1 MNWFGINDKSKS
13 QAQISKKTVSKSI
26 LDIIKHANF
35 QVYRPYPRPRQKSN
49 VCLQNN
55 VFQKKNIFPAKVVE
69 NCKVYSAQFR
79 LLKIAFSSRKME
91 IKHFYSWPQA
101 NLFAMY
107 LSSLPG
113 QRKITHPTPKQYFL
127 EKSIS
132 PSRKDSVIF
141 IPIC

>member
-1 MNWFGINDKSKS
+1 MV
-13 QAQISKKTVSKSI
+13 KKQHQYKQYI
-26 LDIIKHANF
+26 LSFFN
-35 QVYRPYPRPRQKSN
+35 RPIRALFPSRN
-49 VCLQNN
+49 VVQF
-55 VFQKKNIFPAKVVE
+55 VKAAIYPAKVVE